1 MPSWR
6 EWWYALIKR
15 PMPAPATPHEDDTEL
30 RRPDWTPPEESK

>member
-15 PMPAPATPHEDDTEL
+15 PMPAPTHRDDTEL
-30 RRPDWTPPEESK
+30 RRPEEESK